1 VIEVAAFLN
10 WLLDVYD
17 GDLSQPEP
25 RSRIMN
31 KYEEWRRLREAPEE
45 PGELGNVYSFRQI
58 AKPIQLHP
66 YRTGVG
72 PKGES

>member
-1 VIEVAAFLN
+1 MIEVAAFLN

-31 KYEEWRRLREAPEE
+31 KYEEWRRQAAPEE
-45 PGELGNVYSFRQI
+45 GTETGKVYSIRQI
-58 AKPIQLHP
+58 GRPKIIPINTKAP
-66 YRTGVG
+66 REF
-72 PKGES
+72 P

>member
-1 VIEVAAFLN
+1 VKVIEVAAFLN

-31 KYEEWRRLREAPEE
+31 KYEEWQRLREAPSGD
-45 PGELGNVYSFRQI
+45 GEFGKMYSIRDI
-58 AKPIQLHP
+58 AKPRIIP
-66 YRTGVG
+66 INTKAPREF
-72 PKGES
+72 P